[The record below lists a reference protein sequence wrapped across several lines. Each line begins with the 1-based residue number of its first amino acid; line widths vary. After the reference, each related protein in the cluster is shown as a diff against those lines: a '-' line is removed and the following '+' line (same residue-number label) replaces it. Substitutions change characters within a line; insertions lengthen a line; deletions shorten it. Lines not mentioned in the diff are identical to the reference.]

1 MYYLIGVL
9 VLLIIFLVLIS
20 LLASRNPEY
29 KELVLNFGDDLQLGF
44 MAPASLYLIDKCG
57 IYRRFSKAVQKIHEK
72 IIKIYGS
79 KEGWQKTQLFMAQA
93 LSAALLIL
101 VLFTFLSVMAE
112 ADVTLFIFGIIL
124 SILTVL
130 ILFKD
135 LDRKIVKREHEM
147 LIELPEYLNKIIM
160 LVGAG
165 ETVVN
170 SIIKSAEPKIEIDE
184 VKNPLYKEL
193 KLAINELKMNRSFEE
208 TMEDFSR
215 RCALPEVS
223 IFTTTILLNHRKG
236 GSDFTSSLRE
246 LSRELWDKRKAI
258 AKIQGEEASSKMVF
272 PMVFVFLIIL
282 VIIATPA
289 MMLM

>member
-44 MAPASLYLIDKCG
+44 MAPASLYLIDKSG
-57 IYRRFSKAVQKIHEK
+57 TYRRFSKAVQKIHEK

-223 IFTTTILLNHRKG
+223 IFTTSILLNHRKG